1 MWQGVL
7 GHDRVVDQ
15 FRRALQRG
23 RLASGFLFVGPSGIG
38 KRLFARRLAQALL
51 CRTAG
56 AAALAPCGVCESC
69 IQAAAGSHPDI
80 IEVAKPADR
89 SFIPL
94 ELLIGDKEH
103 RGRQGLCYELSL
115 RPFFG
120 RRKVAVIDDADA
132 LNAEGANSLLKTLEE
147 PPPGAV
153 LILISASP
161 ARQLPTI
168 RSRCQMVHFF
178 PLSPEEVQSILL
190 DRGLVDDKSTAE
202 RIAAFCEGSVERAL
216 ELNDPRIWEFR
227 RSWADGL
234 SEARI
239 DSVEW
244 AGRIGQFVDAAGK
257 EAAARRGCLRQVIG
271 FASDYYRGVL
281 RAAHETTSLPAAGDP
296 DRHWQ
301 AAVAKGVAE
310 ARAAFGDAWID
321 KTARRLDLCL
331 AAREA
336 LERNANQTTLIEA
349 WLDSLADC

>member
-1 MWQGVL
+1 MWQGVF
-7 GHDRVVDQ
+7 GHDRVVEQ
-15 FRRALQRG
+15 FRRALTRG

-51 CRTAG
+51 CGRSGET
-56 AAALAPCGVCESC
+56 ALAPCGICPSC
-69 IQAAAGSHPDI
+69 LQATAGSHPDI
-80 IEVAKPADR
+80 IEAAKPADR

-103 RGRQGLCYELSL
+103 RGRQGLCHELSL

-120 RRKVAVIDDADA
+120 RRKVALIDDADA
-132 LNAEGANSLLKTLEE
+132 LNAEGANCLLKTLEE

-153 LILISASP
+153 LILISVSP

-168 RSRCQMVHFF
+168 RSRCQIVPFF

-190 DRGLVDDKSTAE
+190 DRGLIDDPLSAQ
-202 RIAAFCEGSVERAL
+202 RIASFCGGSVERAL
-216 ELNDPRIWEFR
+216 ELSDPRIWEFR
-227 RSWADGL
+227 RSWAAGL
-234 SEARI
+234 AEARL

-257 EAAARRGCLRQVIG
+257 EAPARRACLRQVIG
-271 FASDYYRGVL
+271 FAADYYRDLL
-281 RAAHETTSLPAAGDP
+281 RAAFTTAPSPAASDT

-310 ARAAFGDAWID
+310 ARALYGEAWVD
-321 KTARRLDLCL
+321 TAAERLDLCL
-331 AAREA
+331 TAREA
-336 LERNANQTTLIEA
+336 LDRNANQTTLIEA
-349 WLDSLADC
+349 WLDSLADR

>member
-7 GHDRVVDQ
+7 GHDRIVEQ
-15 FRRALQRG
+15 FRRALLRG

-38 KRLFARRLAQALL
+38 KRLFARRFAQALL

-56 AAALAPCGVCESC
+56 EAALAPCGVCESC
-69 IQAAAGSHPDI
+69 VQAAAGSHPDI

-153 LILISASP
+153 LILISTSP
-161 ARQLPTI
+161 AKQLPTI
-168 RSRCQMVHFF
+168 RSRCQLVHFF

-190 DRGLVDDKSTAE
+190 EQGLVDDKLTAE
-202 RIAAFCEGSVERAL
+202 RIAALSEGSVERAL
-216 ELNDPRIWEFR
+216 ELSDPRIWEFR
-227 RSWADGL
+227 RSWAEGL
-234 SEARI
+234 AEARI
-239 DSVEW
+239 DSVDW
-244 AGRIGQFVDAAGK
+244 AGRVAQFVDAAGK
-257 EAAARRGCLRQVIG
+257 EAAARRDCLRQVIG
-271 FASDYYRGVL
+271 FAADFYRGLL
-281 RAAHETTSLPAAGDP
+281 RTAYEGTPRSSIGQI
-296 DRHWQ
+296 DRQWQ

-310 ARAAFGDAWID
+310 ARAVFDNLWVD
-321 KTARRLDLCL
+321 VTARRLDLCL
-331 AAREA
+331 TAREA
-336 LERNANQTTLIEA
+336 LDRNANQTTLIEA
-349 WLDSLADC
+349 WLDGLADF

>member
-15 FRRALQRG
+15 FRRALERG

-38 KRLFARRLAQALL
+38 KRLFARRLARALL
-51 CRTAG
+51 CSRSAESF
-56 AAALAPCGVCESC
+56 LDPCGVCESC
-69 IQAAAGSHPDI
+69 VQAAAGGNPDI

-120 RRKVAVIDDADA
+120 RRKVALIDDADA

-168 RSRCQMVHFF
+168 RSRCQTVHFF
-178 PLSPEEVQSILL
+178 PLSSEQVQSILL
-190 DRGLVDDKSTAE
+190 ERGLVDDKSTAE
-202 RIAAFCEGSVERAL
+202 RIASFCEGSVERAL
-216 ELNDPRIWEFR
+216 ELSDPRIWEFR
-227 RSWADGL
+227 RSWA
-234 SEARI
+234 EALADARF

-257 EAAARRGCLRQVIG
+257 EAAARRACLRQVIG
-271 FASDYYRGVL
+271 FAADYFRGLL
-281 RAAHETTSLPAAGDP
+281 RAAYEAAPRSAVGEA
-296 DRHWQ
+296 DRYWQ
-301 AAVAKGVAE
+301 AAMAKGVAS
-310 ARAAFGDAWID
+310 AHAAFGDSWVDTA
-321 KTARRLDLCL
+321 ARRLDLCL

-349 WLDSLADC
+349 WLDGLADC

>member
-7 GHDRVVDQ
+7 GHDRVVEQ

-51 CRTAG
+51 CSTAG
-56 AAALAPCGVCESC
+56 GPPLASCGVCESC
-69 IQAAAGSHPDI
+69 VQAAAGSHPDI

-147 PPPGAV
+147 PPPGAI
-153 LILISASP
+153 LILISISP

-168 RSRCQMVHFF
+168 RSRCQIVPFF
-178 PLSPEEVQSILL
+178 PLSPAEVRTILL
-190 DRGLVDDKSTAE
+190 DRQLVDDVATAE
-202 RIAAFCEGSVERAL
+202 RIAFFCGGSVDRAL
-216 ELNDPRIWEFR
+216 ELSDSRLWEFR
-227 RSWADGL
+227 RCWAEGL
-234 SEARI
+234 AEARL

-244 AGRIGQFVDAAGK
+244 AGRIGQFVEAAGK
-257 EAAARRGCLRQVIG
+257 EASARRACLRQVIG
-271 FASDYYRGVL
+271 FAADYYRDLL
-281 RAAHETTSLPAAGDP
+281 RAAYATAKPSAADDA
-296 DRHWQ
+296 DRPWQ
-301 AAVAKGVAE
+301 AAVTKGVAE
-310 ARAAFGDAWID
+310 SRALHGEAWVDA
-321 KTARRLDLCL
+321 AAERLNLSL
-331 AAREA
+331 AACEA
-336 LERNANQTTLIEA
+336 LDRNANQTTLIEA
-349 WLDSLADC
+349 WLDALADR